1 MQRRLLIKV
10 VTYATWRRMITA
22 SPIADYRAR
31 HEFMTLEEFGRLFTP
46 PVDKSTVL
54 RWERGK
60 ITAERAV
67 QVEAMTGIPRSSL
80 RPDIF
85 AAVEAAE

>member
-1 MQRRLLIKV
+1 M
-10 VTYATWRRMITA
+10 MTA
-22 SPIADYRAR
+22 SPIANYREC
-31 HEFMTLEEFGRLFTP
+31 HEFMTLEEFGRLFSP

-67 QVEAMTGIPRSSL
+67 QIETVTGIPRSSL

-85 AAVEAAE
+85 KSMEAAE